1 MQMETTESEKTRF
14 EVECEFV
21 QALGNPNYL
30 NFLAQRGYFKEEYFV
45 NYLKYLLYWK
55 KPEYA
60 RCLKFPQ
67 CLHMLEALQ
76 SQQFRDA
83 MAYGNDFY
91 QITFCSTF
99 LSGPS
104 AKFVEDQVVLQWQ
117 FYLRKRH
124 RLCMMPEEEGQ
135 ELVDSEEEVEQPSEE
150 KDTEED
156 TDEEEEAKNTK
167 VTEGT
172 EEKEATEETQPDAE
186 MADAAESTS

>member
-1 MQMETTESEKTRF
+1 METIDESEKRRF

-21 QALGNPNYL
+21 QALANPNYL

-55 KPEYA
+55 EPQYA

-83 MAYGNDFY
+83 MAY
-91 QITFCSTF
+91 
-99 LSGPS
+99 GPS

-124 RLCMMPEEEGQ
+124 RLCMMPEEEKEEQ
-135 ELVDSEEEVEQPSEE
+135 E
-150 KDTEED
+150 
-156 TDEEEEAKNTK
+156 DEEEEEEEE
-167 VTEGT
+167 EGK
-172 EEKEATEETQPDAE
+172 EEGEGEEPEAMEVEEATTTSAE
-186 MADAAESTS
+186 Q

>member
-1 MQMETTESEKTRF
+1 METPESEKTRF

-21 QALGNPNYL
+21 QALANPNYL

-55 KPEYA
+55 NPQYA

-83 MAYGNDFY
+83 MAYG
-91 QITFCSTF
+91 
-99 LSGPS
+99 PS

-124 RLCMMPEEEGQ
+124 RLCMLPEGEDQDVEE
-135 ELVDSEEEVEQPSEE
+135 SEEETVENEQKESE
-150 KDTEED
+150 DEED
-156 TDEEEEAKNTK
+156 VVIVEKPEDEQEEQAEEAAEPTDTSLLNT
-167 VTEGT
+167 
-172 EEKEATEETQPDAE
+172 
-186 MADAAESTS
+186 

>member
-1 MQMETTESEKTRF
+1 MQMESVESEKTRF

-21 QALGNPNYL
+21 QALANPNYL

-55 KPEYA
+55 DPQYA

-76 SQQFRDA
+76 SQQFRDS
-83 MAYGNDFY
+83 MAY
-91 QITFCSTF
+91 
-99 LSGPS
+99 GPS

-124 RLCMMPEEEGQ
+124 RLCMMPDEGQ
-135 ELVDSEEEVEQPSEE
+135 ELEESEDEADIRQ
-150 KDTEED
+150 KDTEDED
-156 TDEEEEAKNTK
+156 DEETMKK
-167 VTEGT
+167 
-172 EEKEATEETQPDAE
+172 PDA
-186 MADAAESTS
+186 DTAEKNSTTSTVSKKEK

>member
-83 MAYGNDFY
+83 MAY
-91 QITFCSTF
+91 
-99 LSGPS
+99 GPS